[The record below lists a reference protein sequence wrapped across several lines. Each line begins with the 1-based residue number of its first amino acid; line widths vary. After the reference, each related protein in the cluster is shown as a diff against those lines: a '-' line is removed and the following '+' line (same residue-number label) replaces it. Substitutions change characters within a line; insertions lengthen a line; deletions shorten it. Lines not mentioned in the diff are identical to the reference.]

1 MRKDSP
7 KLKIHLDLLH
17 PQSNPEKL
25 PVKFVRW
32 LLSSG
37 RYVLIFVEAIVLLA
51 FISRFKLDTDLSERK
66 DAIEQQIPY
75 LESLKPYEILI
86 RQTQLKL
93 STIGNIKSTTANYS
107 LILKKIAD
115 QTPPGVK
122 LISLNLVKD
131 AGRVTIQINATSQSN
146 NDLTS
151 FVAGLKEDQIFSD
164 VSVASVSLE
173 EGLINFT
180 LSARSKLDSEGGR
193 NL

>member
-1 MRKDSP
+1 MPKNSP

-115 QTPPGVK
+115 QIPPGVK

-131 AGRVTIQINATSQSN
+131 TGRVTIQINATSQSN

-151 FVAGLKEDQIFSD
+151 FVAGLKGDQIFSD

>member
-1 MRKDSP
+1 MPKDSP

-37 RYVLIFVEAIVLLA
+37 RYILIFVEAIVLLA

-93 STIGNIKSTTANYS
+93 STIGNIKTTAANYP
-107 LILKKIAD
+107 LILKKIAA
-115 QTPPGVK
+115 QTPSGVK
-122 LISLNLVKD
+122 LISLNLTKD
-131 AGRVTIQINATSQSN
+131 TGGVNIQINATSQNN

-151 FVAGLKEDQIFSD
+151 FIAGLKGDQTFSG

-173 EGLINFT
+173 KGLINFT
-180 LSARSKLDSEGGR
+180 VSAKSRLDSLEGKS
-193 NL
+193 L